1 MKEGGE
7 EGSLEAINQGVV
19 AMIMVVDKIT
29 VVNRTMVVDKITVAN
44 RTMVV
49 DKIMVDKADEEEGEV
64 VTRKQGNNIV
74 ILNNEIKTHE
84 VVTGVE
90 VQVGEEEGRLEDG
103 VVGVG
108 ILGVVEMGVIKKIG
122 RKIQGLAL
130 FYDLF
135 V

>member
-29 VVNRTMVVDKITVAN
+29 VVNRTMVVDKI
-44 RTMVV
+44 ML
-49 DKIMVDKADEEEGEV
+49 DKADEEEGEV
-64 VTRKQGNNIV
+64 VTRKQGNNNIV
-74 ILNNEIKTHE
+74 IVNNEIKTHE

-108 ILGVVEMGVIKKIG
+108 ILGVVEMGVIEKIG

-130 FYDLF
+130 FYDL
-135 V
+135 